1 MYDRRRFL
9 YTGMLAGTALAAA
22 CRMPSRSSI
31 DSAVADLAETVPPED
46 VAANERFWRE
56 VRQAHDLETELVN
69 LNHGLSPAPRSVQA
83 TLMAQIKRVNEIP
96 VLREHDDEAVARR
109 EESRA
114 AAARVLGCTTEEV
127 ALVRS
132 GTESLHMAQLGID
145 LEPGDEVL
153 STREDYWT
161 TWAAWQQRSAREGI
175 VYREIDLGGPYP
187 PPDEIVSRFVQ
198 AFTDR
203 TRVVLFCHVTWRTGH
218 ILPVREICAAARSR
232 GIETIVDG
240 AHALGHIPF
249 RVDELGCDYYG
260 TSGHKWLQAPLGTG
274 LLYVRPQRI
283 RDLWPPPGSWNDGY
297 DSGDIRKFEVL
308 GSRTP
313 AFDIA
318 IADAAHV
325 LTQLRVERKAARLR
339 YLTRR
344 WALRLREY
352 PRVRLVTDLEPGRS
366 CGIGA
371 FYVEGLES
379 QRLAE
384 LLLERFGIFVGPPS
398 EDAWSGPPLVRVA
411 PNVFN
416 SVDEIDMFVDA
427 VEDILPA

>member
-1 MYDRRRFL
+1 MYDRRHFL
-9 YTGMLAGTALAAA
+9 RTGMLASAALAAA
-22 CRMPSRSSI
+22 CRTPSRSSI
-31 DSAVADLAETVPPED
+31 ESAVAGLAETVPPND
-46 VAANERFWRE
+46 VATDEQFWSE
-56 VRQAHDLETELVN
+56 VRQAHDLEPKLVN
-69 LNHGLSPAPRSVQA
+69 LNHGLSPTPRTVQD
-83 TLMAQIKRVNEIP
+83 TLLAQIKRVNEIP
-96 VLREHDDEAVARR
+96 VLREQDREAETRR

-114 AAARVLGCTTEEV
+114 AAARVLGCDAEEV

-153 STREDYWT
+153 STREDYWAM
-161 TWAAWQQRSAREGI
+161 WAAWQQRSARGGI

-187 PPDEIVSRFVQ
+187 PPDEIVSRFVE
-198 AFTDR
+198 AFTPR

-218 ILPVREICAAARSR
+218 VLPVREICAAARER
-232 GIETIVDG
+232 GVQTIVDG

-274 LLYVRPQRI
+274 LLYVRTERI

-297 DSGDIRKFEVL
+297 DSGNIRKFEVL

-313 AFDIA
+313 AHDIA
-318 IADAAHV
+318 IGDAVHV
-325 LTQLRVERKAARLR
+325 LEQLGVERKAARLR
-339 YLTRR
+339 HLTRR
-344 WALRLREY
+344 WALRLREH

-366 CGIGA
+366 CGIVG

-379 QRLAE
+379 QLLADH
-384 LLLERFGIFVGPPS
+384 LFDRYGIFVGPPS
-398 EDAWSGPPLVRVA
+398 EDAWSGPPLVRIA
-411 PNVFN
+411 PNVFT

-427 VEDILPA
+427 VEDILSA

>member
-1 MYDRRRFL
+1 
-9 YTGMLAGTALAAA
+9 MLAGAAVAAA
-22 CRMPSRSSI
+22 CRTPSRSSI
-31 DSAVADLAETVPPED
+31 DSAVAHLAETVPPDD
-46 VAANERFWRE
+46 VAANERFWHE
-56 VRQAHDLETELVN
+56 VRQAHDLEAELVN

-83 TLMAQIKRVNEIP
+83 TAMAQIKRVNEIP
-96 VLREHDDEAVARR
+96 VLREHDDEAETRR

-114 AAARVLGCTTEEV
+114 SAARVLGCDAEEV

-132 GTESLHMAQLGID
+132 GTESLHMVQLGID

-153 STREDYWT
+153 STTEDYWT
-161 TWAAWQQRSAREGI
+161 AWAAWQQRSARENI

-198 AFTDR
+198 AFTHR

-218 ILPVREICAAARSR
+218 VLPVREICAAARSR
-232 GIETIVDG
+232 GIATIVDG

-274 LLYVRPQRI
+274 LLYVRRQRI

-297 DSGDIRKFEVL
+297 DSGNIRKFEVL

-318 IADAAHV
+318 IADAVHV
-325 LTQLRVERKAARLR
+325 LEQLRVERKAARLR

-344 WALRLREY
+344 WALRLREH

-366 CGIGA
+366 CGIGG
-371 FYVEGLES
+371 FYAEGLES

-398 EDAWSGPPLVRVA
+398 KDAWSGPPLVRVA
-411 PNVFN
+411 PNVFT

-427 VEDILPA
+427 VEDILSA